1 MILVSQPDFGPTET
15 AAAQKVLESQ
25 WVGMGPQTEKFEAAL
40 ASYLGVSHVVATNS
54 CTAALHLAMASLL
67 DDGRNEVIVPS
78 LTFAATIQA
87 VLMAGYKPVFAEVEP
102 ATLNLDCED
111 VAELLGP
118 QTRAILPVHFA
129 GQPCELER
137 LRQLAEPFGV
147 DVVADAAHAFG
158 STYGGAAIGAQG
170 TATCFSF
177 SSNKNISSG
186 EGGALTTGSDDL
198 AARARELRFLG
209 INQHTWARRNQEK
222 PWHYAVTGPGFRYH
236 MSDINAAI
244 GLAQLNRLNE
254 FARRRREI
262 AATYDAA
269 LRDLPWT
276 VPVQRN
282 LAQTIPNL
290 YVLRVTHGLRDTLH
304 AAMRT
309 AGIGCGVHYVPN
321 HQQPAFRDFA
331 RPLPVTEQLAAEV
344 ISLPL
349 HTRLSPD
356 QVEHIVAE
364 VSRFLKHA
372 RPARETQTRMANAT
386 A

>member
-1 MILVSQPDFGPTET
+1 MILVSQPDFGPAETT
-15 AAAQKVLESQ
+15 AAQTVLESQ
-25 WVGMGPQTEKFEAAL
+25 WVGMGPQTERFEAAL
-40 ASYLGVSHVVATNS
+40 ASLLGVPHVVATCS
-54 CTAALHLAMASLL
+54 CTAALHLALASLES
-67 DDGRNEVIVPS
+67 DGRNEVIVPS

-102 ATLNLDCED
+102 ETLNLDCID
-111 VAELLGP
+111 VAGLLGP

-129 GQPCELER
+129 GQPCDLER
-137 LRQLAEPFGV
+137 LRQLAAQFDV
-147 DVVADAAHAFG
+147 AVVADAAHAFG
-158 STYGGAAIGAQG
+158 STYREAAIGGQG
-170 TATCFSF
+170 AATCFSF

-186 EGGALTTGSDDL
+186 EGGALATGSDEL
-198 AARARELRFLG
+198 AAGARQLRFLG
-209 INQHTWARRNQEK
+209 ISQHTWARRHQEK
-222 PWHYAVTGPGFRYH
+222 PWHYSVAGPGFRYH

-254 FARRRREI
+254 FANRRRQI

-290 YVLRVTHGLRDTLH
+290 YVLRVTHGLRDALH
-304 AAMRT
+304 ATMRL

-349 HTRLSPD
+349 HTRLRPD
-356 QVEHIVAE
+356 QVEHVAAE
-364 VSRFLKHA
+364 ASRFLKHA
-372 RPARETQTRMANAT
+372 RPAREPESRIVT
-386 A
+386 ALA